1 MKIIKDEQTK
11 KYKAL
16 SLSQRQFEPF
26 FEADSPGEAA
36 MLVKTMAS
44 GRQKKIDKISNK
56 TKSRIEKRNCMGYE

>member
-11 KYKAL
+11 STKH
-16 SLSQRQFEPF
+16 SLSQSFEP

-44 GRQKKIDKISNK
+44 
-56 TKSRIEKRNCMGYE
+56 KR